1 MTEHEG
7 INRCKICGTAI
18 DHVKTHNNTAVP
30 IEFERVTVLDS
41 GGILRRGSIVHHGRC
56 RKVVNEKL
64 LKK

>member
-1 MTEHEG
+1 MKKQHE
-7 INRCKICGTAI
+7 INRCKTCGMEIEHAE
-18 DHVKTHNNTAVP
+18 THHGNIVP
-30 IEFERVTVLDS
+30 IEFERVTVLDA